1 MYIIVNRVFYRIWDS
16 TPEPFSMIDVLKCL
30 VGCGSSQ
37 IESRFRNYTSTLAQ
51 NPVFEKLTLT
61 QKTILPRKVLI
72 LQKYSIYSTQS
83 EPNIVYSNYISL
95 FQIKQV
101 K

>member
-1 MYIIVNRVFYRIWDS
+1 MYIIVNRVFYWIWDS

-37 IESRFRNYTSTLAQ
+37 LESRFRNYTSTLAQ

-61 QKTILPRKVLI
+61 QKTILPRKGLI
-72 LQKYSIYSTQS
+72 LQKYLIYSTQS
-83 EPNIVYSNYISL
+83 ASNIVYSNNISL
-95 FQIKQV
+95 F
-101 K
+101 